1 MQLFLLSKSNLKNQR
16 IIKKPHYIFDNFR
29 QNDYDGL
36 VWLVHI
42 IPAFLGA
49 RPSEHSG
56 SHSDVCLKLLS
67 TSPGPAPGTKPYPEL
82 KIGLVTSTSS
92 HWAPEQ
98 YWSYALLLL
107 TLNRSIEEREH
118 FLLLDVFLKLDIC
131 FDVCSEEGAPSNEG
145 ISHWRDTWGMMS
157 CLASDQQQVARIVWP
172 GCHNRRR
179 LTRCEVCWPQMWHGD
194 MSSPGGS
201 QLTTRGQDA
210 KLFKVH
216 QSFST
221 VKFLAQIQSLLGTY
235 H

>member
-92 HWAPEQ
+92 HWAPE

-118 FLLLDVFLKLDIC
+118 FLLLDVWFETWHLFWCLK
-131 FDVCSEEGAPSNEG
+131 
-145 ISHWRDTWGMMS
+145 W
-157 CLASDQQQVARIVWP
+157 
-172 GCHNRRR
+172 RRR
-179 LTRCEVCWPQMWHGD
+179 
-194 MSSPGGS
+194 
-201 QLTTRGQDA
+201 
-210 KLFKVH
+210 
-216 QSFST
+216 T
-221 VKFLAQIQSLLGTY
+221 VKWGHFALAWHMRHDELSSQWPAAGCSYRVTRVS
-235 H
+235 